1 MGFLFLF
8 LILFYLLACVGL
20 AYGISKNLRSRLA
33 KVSTWVVVMFLAISF
48 FLSRLLPEGTP
59 ECIQSVIYAIST
71 TWLLY
76 MLYGSMLMILLYIG
90 RWVMRIA
97 QKPVKPIG
105 LSTFVAIFLAVTTL
119 LIAGYI
125 NAVSPRIVNYHVGL
139 NGKRI
144 VAVSDIH
151 MGHGVGKSDV
161 EKLVNIVNE
170 QNADMCIIAGDLFDG
185 DIAPV
190 INGDLGAAMRNV
202 NCPIVAVMGNH
213 EYIGGDPDR
222 DAEYLRGLGMN
233 VLRDS
238 AIVLNGYTIVGR
250 DDVSGVR
257 FKGLT
262 KSIKEIVPDSLMNN
276 LIVVD
281 HQPYRIDES
290 VENGAVLHISGHT
303 HAGQVWP
310 MRIFTSMIYK
320 LDYGMERF
328 GGTAAI
334 VTSGY
339 GTWGPRVR
347 LKTVSEV
354 VVID

>member
-1 MGFLFLF
+1 MAFLFLF

-20 AYGISKNLRSRLA
+20 AIGVSKNLSSRPA
-33 KVSTWVVVMFLAISF
+33 KATVWVVVMFLATSF

-59 ECIQSVIYAIST
+59 EVIQSAMYAIST

-76 MLYGSMLMILLYIG
+76 MLYGSMLMMLLFVG
-90 RWVMRIA
+90 RIVMRIA
-97 QKPVKPIG
+97 QKPVKPIR
-105 LSTFVAIFLAVTTL
+105 LSTYIGVFLAVTTL
-119 LIAGYI
+119 LVAGYI
-125 NAVSPRIVNYHVGL
+125 NAGSPHVVNYHVGL

-144 VAVSDIH
+144 VALSDIH

-161 EKLVNIVNE
+161 SKLVKLVNE

-190 INGDLGAAMRNV
+190 INGNLGADMQNI
-202 NCPIVAVMGNH
+202 NCPVVAVLGNH

-222 DAEYLRGLGMN
+222 DAEYLRGLGLI

-262 KSIKEIVPDSLMNN
+262 KSVKEIVPDSLMNN
-276 LIVVD
+276 LVVVD

-290 VENGAVLHISGHT
+290 VENGALIHISGHT

-310 MRIFTSMIYK
+310 MRIFTSMIFK

-328 GGTAAI
+328 GGTTAI
-334 VTSGY
+334 VTSGF

-347 LKTVSEV
+347 LKSISEL